1 MHEELVHIVIT
12 FAGEGTRVHAGPIR
26 QNRSL
31 RPRGEGLAGER
42 MLVVRVHEGAHSR
55 RDMAAVKH
63 DLRISMA
70 PGDVHA
76 EAVCLIVGI
85 GGDASRP
92 ALREELLASQ
102 LPAVAGIVETQP
114 YAH

>member
-12 FAGEGTRVHAGPIR
+12 FAGEGARVHTGPIR

-31 RPRGEGLAGER
+31 RPRGKRLAGKR

-55 RDMAAVKH
+55 RDMAAVKR
-63 DLRISMA
+63 DLRTSMA
-70 PGDVHA
+70 PGDVNA
-76 EAVCLIVGI
+76 EAVVEIGGI
-85 GGDASRP
+85 GRDASRP

-102 LPAVAGIVETQP
+102 LPTVGDIVETQP
-114 YAH
+114 

>member
-12 FAGEGTRVHAGPIR
+12 FTAEGARVHAGPIQ

-31 RPRGEGLAGER
+31 RPRDKRLPGKR

-55 RDMAAVKH
+55 RDMAAVKR

-70 PGDVHA
+70 PGDVDA
-76 EAVCLIVGI
+76 EAVDAIGGI

-92 ALREELLASQ
+92 ALREELLASH
-102 LPAVAGIVETQP
+102 LPAVADIIDTQP
-114 YAH
+114 